1 MAVLSTP
8 VKSAF
13 VKLDPTVAFLVAC
26 IAVVI
31 YFFKQHTDYEK
42 RRGGAK
48 QLPGPKGV
56 PFIGNL
62 RQLPAQK
69 PWVALKQWGDE
80 FGEYNAGFTPDLSE
94 ILLYPIVAKLI
105 WGPALLH
112 PNFTGPLY
120 RLKLGVQEVVVVS
133 SADHAI
139 ELLDRRSPK
148 YSSRPR
154 QVMAND
160 LISRGLRLTFMP

>member
-1 MAVLSTP
+1 M
-8 VKSAF
+8 
-13 VKLDPTVAFLVAC
+13 
-26 IAVVI
+26 
-31 YFFKQHTDYEK
+31 
-42 RRGGAK
+42 
-48 QLPGPKGV
+48 
-56 PFIGNL
+56 
-62 RQLPAQK
+62 
-69 PWVALKQWGDE
+69 
-80 FGEYNAGFTPDLSE
+80 
-94 ILLYPIVAKLI
+94 LI
-105 WGPALLH
+105 WLSIFVSPV
-112 PNFTGPLY
+112 PVGPLY